1 MSWREY
7 VINSTTQASGEGEK
21 GEKELH
27 ADQQVL
33 HFLHF
38 PPGLT
43 PENLFQENDLAEL
56 LRLCPNEIDFFPAL
70 QRWLE
75 VFGNAGVFVD
85 SLNEQAERY
94 WQSKH

>member
-7 VINSTTQASGEGEK
+7 VINSISLASGEGEK

-33 HFLHF
+33 HFLHS
-38 PPGLT
+38 PPVLT
-43 PENLFQENDLAEL
+43 TENLFHENDLAKL

-75 VFGNAGVFVD
+75 ELGNTGVFVD

-94 WQSKH
+94 WQSRH